1 MADREPAPT
10 PESNSPAEGAG
21 GAEPGGTVTGE
32 EVAEDAPERLGEG
45 EDKGGGIGAA
55 DIYQA
60 LGITKSKDPKKTVRK
75 LEKAVG
81 KLGESLMEAREALI
95 ETRKERE
102 QALAERD
109 EARDER
115 LRAVA
120 EFANTR
126 KRLQR
131 EKETVVNQA
140 SERVAGQMLPAL
152 DAMDAALSIDFQ
164 TPAERKMWEGLQA
177 VRSLL
182 LEVLKREGLIPIE
195 AVRGT
200 AFDPA
205 VHEAADMAEGSEEG
219 SGEMVVDEEF
229 RRGYRFLDGR
239 VIRNSSVRVAFVP
252 SEISAG
258 GEESEAAVGSEEELE
273 APAPVEGE
281 PVESEESTEAG
292 GGGAAAGAEEG
303 SETKAES

>member
-1 MADREPAPT
+1 MADREPAPD
-10 PESNSPAEGAG
+10 SPHRA
-21 GAEPGGTVTGE
+21 PP
-32 EVAEDAPERLGEG
+32 APEGNGEAG
-45 EDKGGGIGAA
+45 EAAPEDVAAEAPEESGEKAAEGGGIGAA
-55 DIYQA
+55 DIYKA
-60 LGITKSKDPKKTVRK
+60 LRITKSKDPKKTVRK

-81 KLGESLMEAREALI
+81 KLGESLMESREALI

-152 DAMDAALSIDFQ
+152 DAMDAALSIEFQ

-195 AVRGT
+195 AARGT

-205 VHEAADMAEGSEEG
+205 VHEAADMVEGSEEG

-258 GEESEAAVGSEEELE
+258 GEGEDAAGSGEE
-273 APAPVEGE
+273 APAPVAGE

-292 GGGAAAGAEEG
+292 GGGAAAGAGEG